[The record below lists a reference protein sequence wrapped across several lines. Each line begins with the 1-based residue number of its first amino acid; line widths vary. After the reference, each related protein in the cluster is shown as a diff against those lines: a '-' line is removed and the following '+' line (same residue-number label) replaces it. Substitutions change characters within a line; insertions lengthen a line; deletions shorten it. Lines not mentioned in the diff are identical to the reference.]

1 MDGTGTLLH
10 GSHRLGPCGDDVIVR
25 TRRSTDHRQ
34 GRESVPD
41 QTSSSVEG
49 SNLPRT
55 VCGMDQ
61 LRATEA
67 RHLER
72 FWMNGGFEA
81 LSTRFRAGNPEAEP
95 SDRVDQ
101 ARRTVQQKSLRFR
114 RLLD

>member
-1 MDGTGTLLH
+1 
-10 GSHRLGPCGDDVIVR
+10 
-25 TRRSTDHRQ
+25 
-34 GRESVPD
+34 
-41 QTSSSVEG
+41 
-49 SNLPRT
+49 
-55 VCGMDQ
+55 MDQ